1 MRPLIAA
8 GVVVVVLSPTAA
20 QAPKS
25 LKLPAGTTVERN
37 LEYGPHERNK
47 LDIYIPKG
55 DGPFPLVIWVHGGA
69 WQGGS
74 KEGSPALFLVGR
86 GYALASINYRLSQ
99 HATFPAQIEDCQAAV
114 RFLRANAKKYR
125 LDPEAFGAMGA
136 SAGGH
141 LVALMGT
148 AGNVKEFAGY
158 GRVKDG
164 SSRVQCVVD
173 LFGPTDLT
181 KMQEQSKGR
190 GKIDHDSP
198 NAPEARLI
206 GGPVQK
212 NKGKAAKANPITYV
226 TRDDAPFLIMHGDA
240 DPLVPVR
247 QSELLHAAL
256 TKAGVE
262 SELVVIPGAGHGG
275 KEFNAEANRSKVLA
289 FFDKHL
295 KMK

>member
-1 MRPLIAA
+1 MRTLLAA
-8 GVVVVVLSPTAA
+8 GLLTALTAPAVA
-20 QAPKS
+20 QQP
-25 LKLPAGTTVERN
+25 KLPDGTTVERN

-47 LDIYIPKG
+47 LDVFVPKG

-74 KEGSPALFLVGR
+74 KEGSPALFLLAR
-86 GYALASINYRLSQ
+86 GYAVASINYRLSQ
-99 HATFPAQIEDCQAAV
+99 HATFPAQIEDCQSAV

-148 AGNVKEFAGY
+148 AGDAREFAGY

-181 KMQEQSKGR
+181 KMREQSGGR

-198 NAPEARLI
+198 SAPEARLI
-206 GGPVQK
+206 GGPVQE
-212 NKGKAAKANPITYV
+212 NKGKAAKANPISYV
-226 TRDDAPFLIMHGDA
+226 SKDDPPFLILHGDQ
-240 DPLVPVR
+240 DPLVPVG

-256 TKAGVE
+256 KKAGVE

-275 KEFNAEANRSKVLA
+275 KEFHSDARRKQIVA

-295 KMK
+295 KKQ

>member
-1 MRPLIAA
+1 MRILLAA
-8 GVVVVVLSPTAA
+8 GLFGALTAPA
-20 QAPKS
+20 AARQP
-25 LKLPAGTTVERN
+25 KLPDGTTVERN

-47 LDIYIPKG
+47 LDVYVPKG
-55 DGPFPLVIWVHGGA
+55 DGPFPLVVWVHGGA
-69 WQGGS
+69 WQGGN
-74 KEGSPALFLVGR
+74 KEGSPALLLLGR
-86 GYALASINYRLSQ
+86 GYAVASINYRLSQ
-99 HATFPAQIEDCQAAV
+99 HATFPAQIEDCQSAV

-148 AGNVKEFAGY
+148 ACDAKEFSGY

-164 SSRVQCVVD
+164 SSRVRCVVD

-181 KMQEQSKGR
+181 KMQEQSKGK
-190 GKIDHDSP
+190 GKIDHDAP
-198 NAPEARLI
+198 GAPEAKLI
-206 GGPVQK
+206 GGPVQR
-212 NKGKAAKANPITYV
+212 NKEKAAKANPITYA
-226 TRDDAPFLIMHGDA
+226 TRDDPPFLILHGDQ
-240 DPLVPVR
+240 DPVVPAG

-256 TKAGVE
+256 KKAGVE

-275 KEFNAEANRSKVLA
+275 KEFNTEANRAKILA

-295 KMK
+295 KTK